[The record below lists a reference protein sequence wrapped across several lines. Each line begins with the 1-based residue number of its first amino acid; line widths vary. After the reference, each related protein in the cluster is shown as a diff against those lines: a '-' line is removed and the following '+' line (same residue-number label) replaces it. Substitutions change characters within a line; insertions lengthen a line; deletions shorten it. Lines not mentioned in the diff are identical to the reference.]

1 MTFQKG
7 QSGNPAG
14 RPPGARGKAALLVEA
29 LSANDAHEIIRAAID
44 KAKDGDIA
52 AVRFCLDRIAP
63 RPKDTAVDYE
73 LPKLHNSESAL
84 SAVADIAAAVG
95 RGALTPAQAD
105 NLTRV
110 VDRFVRAYESL
121 GLEQRVIRLEH
132 RHAARPQSLPPPMSK
147 PSEFALAADADAP
160 VPAEPGTD
168 WGVNS

>member
-14 RPPGARGKAALLVEA
+14 RPVGARGKAALFAEA
-29 LSANDAHEIIRAAID
+29 LSGNDAHEIIRAAIE
-44 KAKDGDIA
+44 KAKEGDIA
-52 AVRFCLDRIAP
+52 AVRLCLDRIAP
-63 RPKDTAVDYE
+63 RPKDTVVDFE

-105 NLTRV
+105 DLTRV

-121 GLEQRVIRLEH
+121 ELEQRVKRLVE
-132 RHAARPQSLPPPMSK
+132 RHGGNPPSLPPPMNK
-147 PSEFALAADADAP
+147 PSEFELAAEVDAP
-160 VPAEPGTD
+160 VPAESALT
-168 WGVNS
+168 GV

>member
-1 MTFQKG
+1 M
-7 QSGNPAG
+7 
-14 RPPGARGKAALLVEA
+14 VEA

-110 VDRFVRAYESL
+110 VDHFVRAYESL
-121 GLEQRVIRLEH
+121 GLEQRLIRLEQ
-132 RHAARPQSLPPPMSK
+132 RHAARPQSLPPPMNE
-147 PSEFALAADADAP
+147 PSEFEVAADAGTP
-160 VPAEPGTD
+160 VPLNPGAGWD
-168 WGVNS
+168 VNS